1 MNIHLKHH
9 FVKIDRPEYNCSKD
23 DNSSS
28 HMPTGYVSDANGNPV
43 LTCCRNCDHI
53 ETVSD
58 SSENTPASYICHQRP
73 HMSNLQGFPF
83 NTPQRCFEL
92 NLENSVDW
100 DMDAER
106 YESVTTGW
114 VEIIK

>member
-1 MNIHLKHH
+1 MKLHSKRHL
-9 FVKIDRPEYNCSKD
+9 VKIDRSECNCSED
-23 DNSSS
+23 DNSYS
-28 HMPTGYVSDANGNPV
+28 HMPAGYVSDGNGNPV

-58 SSENTPASYICHQRP
+58 SSENTPASYICHKRP

-92 NLENSVDW
+92 NLENSVARDR
-100 DMDAER
+100 DAES
-106 YESVTTGW
+106 YESVRTGW
-114 VEIIK
+114 DEITK